1 MVIITSKNQKPRT
14 ICTTYYKR
22 HDING
27 RRCSC
32 LILSALWVWGCLA
45 CSRHPAARPALL
57 ATRAALAATNT
68 TALLLSLGAG
78 VKAGRPALQFVPE
91 VTEDTWLLIR
101 QCAETSSDVRGMMS
115 LVAIFPRRDNTMLL

>member
-1 MVIITSKNQKPRT
+1 MVIITSKNQNPRT
-14 ICTTYYKR
+14 IFTTYYKR

-78 VKAGRPALQFVPE
+78 VKAGRPALQFVPG

-115 LVAIFPRRDNTMLL
+115 LVAIFPRRDSTMLL